1 MCQLRDQQI
10 CAIMLQL
17 VRVTQDNLKLQTA
30 DGQFGLWWWC
40 HICCCVDAP
49 VCHHVTADAVIPCD
63 DPVAQAVGVSMYDGC
78 MLLQRQLPVCRAA
91 A

>member
-1 MCQLRDQQI
+1 MCHHAAAGEGYSGQ
-10 CAIMLQL
+10 
-17 VRVTQDNLKLQTA
+17 LKLQTV
-30 DGQFGLWWWC
+30 DGQFGLWWLC

-49 VCHHVTADAVIPCD
+49 ECHHVTADAVIACD
-63 DPVAQAVGVSMYDGC
+63 DPVAQAVGVSVYDGC